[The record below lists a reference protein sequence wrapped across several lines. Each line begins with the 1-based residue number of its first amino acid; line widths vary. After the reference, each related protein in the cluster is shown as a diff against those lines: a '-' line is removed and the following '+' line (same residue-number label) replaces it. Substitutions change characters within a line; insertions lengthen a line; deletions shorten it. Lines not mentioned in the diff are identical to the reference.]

1 MREKERKREKKRKN
15 ERKNASYNC
24 PIRNFAYVMLHY
36 LLPPRPPFIRIP
48 SLLRICYVTE
58 NFRLRASGF
67 GRKWAGLIISGEKHM
82 IDL

>member
-1 MREKERKREKKRKN
+1 MRKKEREREN
-15 ERKNASYNC
+15 ERKNANYNC

-58 NFRLRASGF
+58 NFGLRAPGF
-67 GRKWAGLIISGEKHM
+67 GRKWAGLMISEEKYM